1 MIWLLNN
8 QKLLLAQQE
17 MGNTFVVR
25 DESSTHSYLQSGRGS
40 VGGRVGARQKPACL
54 HTEMDAV
61 GTGHGQLKP
70 HTWKLTAIMRAEAIV
85 TAKDW

>member
-25 DESSTHSYLQSGRGS
+25 DESSTHSYLQSGSGS
-40 VGGRVGARQKPACL
+40 VGGRVGARQMCL
-54 HTEMDAV
+54 LVCTQKWVQWALDTV
-61 GTGHGQLKP
+61 S
-70 HTWKLTAIMRAEAIV
+70 
-85 TAKDW
+85 